1 MILPEGLKRTFW
13 EELKTYEEDRKMP
26 YITSVEE
33 IGYERGE
40 RSLILRLLNRKF
52 GVLPNRTIDRINKLS
67 ITHLDSLGEALLDF
81 STIEDLT
88 TWLDN
93 HSD

>member
-1 MILPEGLKRTFW
+1 
-13 EELKTYEEDRKMP
+13 MP

-40 RSLILRLLNRKF
+40 RTLILRMLKHKF
-52 GVLPNRTIDRINKLS
+52 GEIPDRTIDRINKLAL
-67 ITHLDSLGEALLDF
+67 TRLESLGEALLDF
-81 STIEDLT
+81 SAIEDLT

-93 HSD
+93 H